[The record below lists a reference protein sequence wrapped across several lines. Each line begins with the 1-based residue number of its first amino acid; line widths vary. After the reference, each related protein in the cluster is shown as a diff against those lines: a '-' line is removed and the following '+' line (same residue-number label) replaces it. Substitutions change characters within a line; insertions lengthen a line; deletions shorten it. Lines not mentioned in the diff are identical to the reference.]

1 MPLKRSILLIEDEK
15 DVSDLIR
22 DFLESGGFEVASA
35 FDGNAGLRM
44 AKETFPDL
52 ILLDLIMPQPDGKEV
67 LKLLKFNSKT
77 KDIPVIILTGLSDS
91 ATIMDSLDNRA
102 DDFLIKP
109 FDKKLLLATINRV
122 LKLKGLS

>member
-1 MPLKRSILLIEDEK
+1 MPIKKKILVIEDEK

-22 DFLESGGFEVASA
+22 DFLESGGFEVVRAY
-35 FDGNAGLRM
+35 DGNTGLRM
-44 AKETFPDL
+44 AKESLPNL
-52 ILLDLIMPQPDGKEV
+52 ILLDLIMPAPDGRDV

-91 ATIMDSLDNRA
+91 TTIMDSLENKV

-109 FDKKLLLATINRV
+109 FDKKLLFNSINRV
-122 LKLKGLS
+122 LALKGLL